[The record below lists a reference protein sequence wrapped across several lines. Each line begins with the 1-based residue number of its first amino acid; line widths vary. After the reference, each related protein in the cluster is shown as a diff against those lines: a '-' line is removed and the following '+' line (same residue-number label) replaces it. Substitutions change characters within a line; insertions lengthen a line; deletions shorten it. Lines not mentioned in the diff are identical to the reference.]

1 MNRVRYNP
9 FSTFMPLGIDQFL
22 DEVSGRSISDLFE
35 NSFVNV
41 SPSVNIKEDEEGYTI
56 DLAAPGIPKEDFSIE
71 IKDKTLIIKS
81 EKKEDNESNP
91 MGKSLRKEF
100 NYESFNRAF
109 HLSEDISQKSVT
121 ASFDNGILSV
131 RLLKKEEVKP
141 VHKTIKVV

>member
-9 FSTFMPLGIDQFL
+9 FSTFRPLGIDQFL